1 MRIDTLTYNNVQTQG
16 ARQRAWL
23 RQYSPQ
29 HLEHCTALTLRAFK
43 LRQPAASQ
51 STLVLGAG
59 ACTEVPLDDLARA
72 SDEVVLADF
81 DLAAIQQGRDEL
93 ASPALRKRIYLL
105 RCDISGDISASLNRL
120 VERQPWTLLV
130 HQGPQA
136 VFDAA
141 AHCLEQC
148 PVPDPPQV
156 EGLGAGGCGVV
167 ISSLLLSQLFSYPL
181 LDILDHVQRIA
192 PDYLGE
198 QERHRHYQEA
208 AQAFR
213 IRVISAHL
221 HLLRDLVDIGGVV
234 VLLSDVRGFAFNV
247 YGTDHD
253 AEHRRTIP
261 VVPRTFPDLVRE
273 NFAVIEETHWDWLT
287 DLPQKDKLGRGY
299 EVIGLVLMPTPG
311 GTAG

>member
-29 HLEHCTALTLRAFK
+29 HLQHCAALTLRAFT

-93 ASPALRKRIYLL
+93 ASPALRKRISLL
-105 RCDISGDISASLNRL
+105 QCDISGGVSAGLKRL

-130 HQGPQA
+130 HQGSQA

-148 PVPDPPQV
+148 PVPDPPQIG
-156 EGLGAGGCGVV
+156 GLAAGGCGVV

-213 IRVISAHL
+213 NRVISAHL
-221 HLLRDLVDIGGVV
+221 HLLRELVDIGGVV

-261 VVPRTFPDLVRE
+261 LVPRTLPDLVRV
-273 NFAVIEETHWDWLT
+273 NFAVIEEAHWDWLT
-287 DLPQKDKLGRGY
+287 DLPENNKPGRGY
-299 EVIGLVLMPTPG
+299 EAIGLVLVQKQEN
-311 GTAG
+311 

>member
-1 MRIDTLTYNNVQTQG
+1 VRIDTLTYNNVQTQG

-29 HLEHCTALTLRAFK
+29 HLEHCAALALRAFK

-59 ACTEVPLDDLARA
+59 ACTEVPLDDLARS

-93 ASPALRKRIYLL
+93 ASPALRKRIHLL
-105 RCDISGDISASLNRL
+105 QCDISGGISASLKRL
-120 VERQPWTLLV
+120 VERQPWTSLV
-130 HQGPQA
+130 PQGPQA

-148 PVPDPPQV
+148 PVPDPPQL

-221 HLLRDLVDIGGVV
+221 HLLRELVDIGGVV

-247 YGTDHD
+247 YGTDLD
-253 AEHRRTIP
+253 AGHRRTIP
-261 VVPRTFPDLVRE
+261 IVPRTFLDLVRE

-287 DLPQKDKLGRGY
+287 DLPEKNKLGRGY
-299 EVIGLVLMPTPG
+299 EVIGYVMNFPQ
-311 GTAG
+311 